1 MIIWQWKHNFF
12 PQILLNFTQWTFND
26 GLSRCVCYLRAV
38 SRAVALSSGAP
49 CAGVSGPGWLPG
61 PLLGGAVVV
70 EVPAVLVLV
79 GLPVAQRVDGRAGG
93 IRRQAGLGDL
103 QFLEVGVNRRLGAA
117 RAWRRYRLIG
127 ERKRERGRAVSHLW
141 WFLVCYIIRVKFLNS
156 NWWCRDVINTQLSE
170 C

>member
-1 MIIWQWKHNFF
+1 MIIWQWNLTKIF
-12 PQILLNFTQWTFND
+12 PNFTQWTFNC

-38 SRAVALSSGAP
+38 SCAVALSSGAP
-49 CAGVSGPGWLPG
+49 RAGVPGPGRLPG

-103 QFLEVGVNRRLGAA
+103 QFLEVGVNRRLRAA
-117 RAWRRYRLIG
+117 LAWRRYRLIG
-127 ERKRERGRAVSHLW
+127 QRKRERKSCESSVVVFSLLYNQGEVP
-141 WFLVCYIIRVKFLNS
+141 
-156 NWWCRDVINTQLSE
+156 
-170 C
+170 